1 MKATGRTLYI
11 SGAKTSL
18 DIETDNNTNPAT
30 YNSGLIPIWENERKG
45 YGYIVRYVAPFPSVS
60 STEAP
65 NPWILTT
72 YSKRDCRRLRDG
84 GTAGGNQVLKILGVQ
99 AGIHPASNDRV
110 LATCIGESSSLD
122 NLSTLKVDS
131 LVVQSLSLG
140 IDSNKGVA
148 TYYIELEEYILNDDE
163 MVLALLQES
172 DQNMGN
178 FTVAV

>member
-1 MKATGRTLYI
+1 MKATGRTLYV
-11 SGAKTSL
+11 SGAKTHL

-30 YNSGLIPIWENERKG
+30 YNSGLIPIWENERRG
-45 YGYIVRYVAPFPSVS
+45 YGYIVRYVAPFPSIS
-60 STEAP
+60 GTEAP

-72 YSKRDCRRLRDG
+72 YSKRDCRKLREG

-99 AGIHPASNDRV
+99 AGIHPAANDRV
-110 LATCIGESSSLD
+110 LAVCIGQSVSLS

-148 TYYIELEEYILNDDE
+148 TYYIELEEYLIDE
-163 MVLALLQES
+163 NEQVLALLGES